1 MLLPQTSV
9 ASVLNPRISGGA
21 QMTEERGG
29 EESGVVDT
37 TERSREERENE
48 TRQWRRKNLRKARSK
63 GEKKG
68 IYIEN

>member
-1 MLLPQTSV
+1 
-9 ASVLNPRISGGA
+9 
-21 QMTEERGG
+21 MTEERGG